1 MKRLE
6 RSLAVAANEVQEI
19 LENLGARF
27 CLIGG
32 VAVARWGEPRA
43 TRDVDVSLFASW
55 GTEKQVIDHLLSH
68 FQPRFADTAE
78 FAIDSR
84 VLMVQTPN
92 GTPLDI
98 SLAALPFEER
108 VFDRASD
115 WKPYKEVR
123 LTTISADDLVVMKAF
138 AGRDH
143 DWLDIKGI
151 LIRQGDVL
159 NWDCIVQELTEVA
172 EYKPNIDM
180 TGRLEQ
186 LRCEMKQRGSR

>member
-143 DWLDIKGI
+143 D
-151 LIRQGDVL
+151 VL